1 VSLVALQLG
10 LLFDITLCFLI
21 GVFAGGFN
29 EASLVDLIG
38 LAFLASAALTCAG
51 VLRTCAL
58 FEEELLALL
67 FVSSLGSSAPP
78 IDPGPFFFVVGVF
91 NLGGPLNDEGVEA
104 ADVVFFSYID

>member
-1 VSLVALQLG
+1 MNSVTLFESSNCRIG
-10 LLFDITLCFLI
+10 LSIT
-21 GVFAGGFN
+21 
-29 EASLVDLIG
+29 

-91 NLGGPLNDEGVEA
+91 TIKLGYN
-104 ADVVFFSYID
+104 